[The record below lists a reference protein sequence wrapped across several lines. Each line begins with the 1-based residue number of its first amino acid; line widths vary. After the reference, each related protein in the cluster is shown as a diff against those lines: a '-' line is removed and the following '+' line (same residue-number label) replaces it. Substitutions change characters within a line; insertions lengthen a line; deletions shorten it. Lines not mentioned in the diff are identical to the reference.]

1 MKLFY
6 LFFRLVA
13 AFVSI
18 LPFWFLYRL
27 SDMMYLLIY
36 YVFRYRTKVTYHN
49 LKRSFPE
56 KSNEEIKRIAKR
68 FYRNIADIIVE
79 VIKTKGVSIDQLMK
93 RVQFHNYE
101 IIEELFQKKKSAFVS
116 IGHCGNWEWTAI
128 KLAMISKH
136 KPFAVVKPLNDEFFD
151 EYMSQLRT
159 KSGHSNLI
167 KFKQTYRTLYKVKDE
182 LVVTIIASDQTPTR
196 DEINYWTEFLNQD
209 TPFFLGL
216 EKISKSLDMAVV
228 FFDIVRSKRGFY
240 DVNISMI
247 TDNPKETEQYEITE
261 SYVRKLEESI
271 RKNPDNWLWS
281 HRRWKHERNGD

>member
-6 LFFRLVA
+6 LLFRLVA
-13 AFVSI
+13 AIVSI

-27 SDMMYLLIY
+27 SDFIFFLIY
-36 YVFRYRTKVTYHN
+36 YVFRYRSRVTYQN
-49 LKRSFPE
+49 LKNSFPE
-56 KSNEEIKRIAKR
+56 RSTEDIRRIAKN
-68 FYRNIADIIVE
+68 FYRNIADIMVE
-79 VIKTKGVSIDQLMK
+79 VLKTKGVSVDQLMK
-93 RVQFHNYE
+93 RVQFHNYD
-101 IIEELFQKKKSAFVS
+101 IIEELFQKKKSTFVS

-136 KPFAVVKPLNDEFFD
+136 KPYAVVKPLNDVFFD

-182 LVVTIIASDQTPTR
+182 LFITIIASDQTPTR

-228 FFDIVRSKRGFY
+228 FFDIVRTKRGFY
-240 DVNISMI
+240 DVYISLI
-247 TDNPKETEQYEITE
+247 TDQPKETDQYEITE
-261 SYVRKLEESI
+261 AYVRKLEASI
-271 RKNPDNWLWS
+271 NKHPDNWLWS
-281 HRRWKHERNGD
+281 HRRWKHKRNEE